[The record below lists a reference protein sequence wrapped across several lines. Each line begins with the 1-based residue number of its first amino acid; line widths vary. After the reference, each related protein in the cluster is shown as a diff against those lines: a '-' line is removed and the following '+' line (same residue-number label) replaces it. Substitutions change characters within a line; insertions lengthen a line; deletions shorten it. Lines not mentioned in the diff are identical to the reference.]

1 MKKVV
6 SITLFWIFVSG
17 SLFSRASALEANVAS
32 IDITPPLEM
41 KYTLGGYGE
50 RENQPAE
57 GIHDHIWAKALVIKD
72 KKKKYAIV
80 TLDILG
86 LPPNVKTDLLKRISD
101 KGWSTDNI
109 MLLPSHSH
117 GSLEMA
123 ALNSKNNLGIPQI
136 GIFQPELL
144 EFVLNKLEALM
155 KSADRNFQPVKIGT
169 QSKLLE
175 NANHN
180 RRGDP
185 QVDRELTV
193 TRFDKM
199 NGKPLAVLV
208 NWTAHPTFID
218 GKDMLVSAEWPGYLQ
233 TDLQNLIG
241 DGVTVMYYN
250 GAEGDQS
257 PVLDSA
263 GMDDYEKIQVYGKK
277 IAEEAFQVYQQ
288 IKPRVNNNL
297 NFNYRTIQLPERRV
311 HPDFMKTGGAEYSLT
326 AEKVK
331 YVLNALAPPSV
342 GIAAV
347 RIGNLIIAGIPGEM
361 AAGLGMKIKQSV
373 EDKGVQHVAIGGLAN
388 EWISYILTARQ
399 YSNGAGYESSVSFYG
414 PELGKI
420 ISENA
425 IKTAIP
431 LTQTKQNF

>member
-1 MKKVV
+1 MRNAVL
-6 SITLFWIFVSG
+6 IALFGIFIFEA
-17 SLFSRASALEANVAS
+17 LLSRGAKLEANVAS
-32 IDITPPLEM
+32 IEITPPLEM

-57 GIHDHIWAKALVIKD
+57 GIHDPIWAKALVIKD

-86 LPPNVKTDLLKRISD
+86 LPPNVKTDLLKRISGR
-101 KGWSTDNI
+101 GWSEENV

-144 EFVLNKLEALM
+144 EFVLDKLEVLM
-155 KSADRNFQPVKIGT
+155 KSADQNFQPVEIGT
-169 QSKLLE
+169 QSKLLK

-180 RRGDP
+180 RRGDSD
-185 QVDRELTV
+185 VDRELTV
-193 TRFDKM
+193 TRIDNT

-218 GKDMLVSAEWPGYLQ
+218 GKDMLVSSEWPGYLQ

-241 DGVTVMYYN
+241 EGVTVMYYN

-257 PVLDSA
+257 PVLQST
-263 GMDDYEKIQVYGKK
+263 GMDNYEKIQVYGNK
-277 IAEEAFQVYQQ
+277 IAKQAFQVYRQ
-288 IKPRVNNNL
+288 ITPGANSIFS
-297 NFNYRTIQLPERRV
+297 FNYQIIQLPARRV
-311 HPDFMKTGGAEYSLT
+311 HPDFMKTGGAEYGLT
-326 AEKVK
+326 EEKVQ
-331 YVLNALAPPSV
+331 YVLNVLAPPSA

-347 RIGNLIIAGIPGEM
+347 RIGNLVIAGIPGEM

-373 EDKGVQHVAIGGLAN
+373 ESSGVEHVTIGGLAN
-388 EWISYILTARQ
+388 EWISYILTEKQ
-399 YSNGAGYESSVSFYG
+399 YLNGAGYESSVSFYG
-414 PELGKI
+414 PDLGKI

-431 LTQTKQNF
+431 LALIKQKF

>member
-1 MKKVV
+1 MKKKV
-6 SITLFWIFVSG
+6 SLIFLSIILAISSVSFAE
-17 SLFSRASALEANVAS
+17 SNKLQANIASV
-32 IDITPPLEM
+32 DITPPLEM

-50 RENQPAE
+50 RENRPAE
-57 GIHDHIWAKALVIKD
+57 GIHDHIWAKALIVKD
-72 KKKKYAIV
+72 NEKKYAIV

-86 LPPNVKTDLLKRISD
+86 LPPNVKTDLLKRISNN
-101 KGWSTDNI
+101 GWSKENI

-144 EFVLNKLEALM
+144 EFVLDKLEVLINT
-155 KSADRNFQPVKIGT
+155 ADQNFKPVKIGT
-169 QSKLLE
+169 QSKMLE

-185 QVDRELTV
+185 EVDRELTI
-193 TRFDKM
+193 TRVDKLD
-199 NGKPLAVLV
+199 GKPLAVLV

-233 TDLQNLIG
+233 SDLQNLIG
-241 DGVTVMYYN
+241 SDVTVMYYN

-257 PVLDSA
+257 PVLNGA
-263 GMDDYEKIQVYGKK
+263 GMNDYEKIQEYGKK
-277 IAEEAFQVYQQ
+277 IAKEAFQVYRQ
-288 IKPRVNNNL
+288 IKPKANNIL
-297 NFNYRTIQLPERRV
+297 SFNYETVQLPKRRV
-311 HPDFMKTGGAEYSLT
+311 HPDFMKTGGAEYGLT
-326 AEKVK
+326 KEKVK
-331 YVLNALAPPSV
+331 YVLDALAPPSAGV
-342 GIAAV
+342 AAV

-373 EDKGVQHVAIGGLAN
+373 ENNGIEHVTIGGLAN
-388 EWISYILTARQ
+388 EWISYILTAKQ

-414 PELGKI
+414 PGLGKI

-425 IKTAIP
+425 IKTAIALEQP
-431 LTQTKQNF
+431 K